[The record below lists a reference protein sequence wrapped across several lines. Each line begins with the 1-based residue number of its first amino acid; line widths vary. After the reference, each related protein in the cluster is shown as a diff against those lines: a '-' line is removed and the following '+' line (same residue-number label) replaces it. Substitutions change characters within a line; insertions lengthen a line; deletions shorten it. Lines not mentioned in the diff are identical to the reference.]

1 MQCSVRVS
9 DHAGIC
15 LGLVFLNE
23 VECVWFPV
31 SVCKI
36 TVIRSMEGSS
46 QAAVAPDFDVYGA
59 MDWQD
64 GVGTLPGS
72 QLKVTRLRY
81 WLTASLYVAIQYNSL
96 CVCVFQFRVNEFG
109 VLEVVTD
116 EVKEEAEE
124 EEEGVRKAH
133 ATTTWVVPS
142 SHDGEN
148 TCCSSLYLMSH
159 LQVSTL
165 DNL

>member
-1 MQCSVRVS
+1 MLFR
-9 DHAGIC
+9 
-15 LGLVFLNE
+15 
-23 VECVWFPV
+23 
-31 SVCKI
+31 
-36 TVIRSMEGSS
+36 S

-72 QLKVTRLRY
+72 QLKVTSLTY
-81 WLTASLYVAIQYNSL
+81 CLTASLCCYPVPLTLCA

-142 SHDGEN
+142 SHEGEN
-148 TCCSSLYLMSH
+148 TCCSSLCLMSYP
-159 LQVSTL
+159 QVSTL